1 MSMVRR
7 EVEAGGRRRKS
18 RDALTSRPEIE
29 RLLDAASAP
38 ASPRELA
45 GEHAAVELF
54 ARARLVSTPAVA
66 VPRPRSTR
74 AGFKAAAAGVL
85 GVVVFTSGVSFAA
98 TGHVPFAGT
107 LKKVTHAVT
116 GQSADEPGSN
126 GQHGSKSRRGG
137 NDKATPQGPKAAAL
151 QGLCRAYE
159 HGRKADQGKAHQTRP
174 AQALVTAAGGVDQ
187 VADFCASLPAKSH
200 QGTTRAT
207 HPAHPTHPVHPT
219 QAADPTQG
227 PNGSPPTGPGANN
240 GTNGNHGTGNN
251 GNDPT
256 KPTHPTHP
264 THPPKPSKTPKPSD
278 DPSSGSGNNNGNG
291 NGNGNTPTHK
301 PKPTHTGKP
310 TPSS

>member
-200 QGTTRAT
+200 QGTTDAT
-207 HPAHPTHPVHPT
+207 HPAHPT

-227 PNGSPPTGPGANN
+227 PSGSPPTGPGANN

-264 THPPKPSKTPKPSD
+264 PKPSKTPKPSD
-278 DPSSGSGNNNGNG
+278 VPSSDSGNNNGNG

-310 TPSS
+310 TPGS